1 MIFSIIFS
9 LILFCKVLTKAR
21 FLHDDSKVVHFKPK
35 TALKTPNAVKIV
47 PVTVRILAACIVA
60 LLLDSKIVIF
70 IDKALVQYEKSTFY
84 TFLPRLFEI
93 QIPNAHKKSAE
104 NLASPEG
111 IEGIVVANFP

>member
-1 MIFSIIFS
+1 MMIVK
-9 LILFCKVLTKAR
+9 LYILNQKQRLKRPTPLKSFQLQSE
-21 FLHDDSKVVHFKPK
+21 FLLLALSHF
-35 TALKTPNAVKIV
+35 
-47 PVTVRILAACIVA
+47 
-60 LLLDSKIVIF
+60 LLDSKIIIS

-104 NLASPEG
+104 NLASPEC

>member
-1 MIFSIIFS
+1 MMIVK
-9 LILFCKVLTKAR
+9 LYILNQKQRLERPTPLKSFQLQSE
-21 FLHDDSKVVHFKPK
+21 FLLLALSHF
-35 TALKTPNAVKIV
+35 
-47 PVTVRILAACIVA
+47 
-60 LLLDSKIVIF
+60 LLDSKIVIS

>member
-1 MIFSIIFS
+1 MMIVK
-9 LILFCKVLTKAR
+9 LYILNQKQR
-21 FLHDDSKVVHFKPK
+21 
-35 TALKTPNAVKIV
+35 LKRPTPLKSFQ
-47 PVTVRILAACIVA
+47 LQSEF
-60 LLLDSKIVIF
+60 LLLALSHFLLDTVSKIVIS

-104 NLASPEG
+104 NLASPEC